1 MKRDFFF
8 FFFFSLSVKRNLKF
22 FERFSMECKESMWNE
37 LNIVELCIKLLDNSN
52 NLLFKKLSQDCT
64 SFFLLN

>member
-1 MKRDFFF
+1 
-8 FFFFSLSVKRNLKF
+8 
-22 FERFSMECKESMWNE
+22 MECKESMWNE

-64 SFFLLN
+64 FFFLLNWKNLFFL